1 MARLEER
8 HSWLSDCWAFM
19 KSKRLWTHL
28 LILTLLSIVIIWA
41 VFFWLDNFTR
51 HGQKLLIP
59 DYIEKPIE
67 LAASDAADRSFEIVV
82 ADSVFFVGE
91 EGGIIK
97 RQNPKPGSKAKEG
110 RKIYVTVT
118 KYLPEMVSIS
128 ALPPL
133 YGEDYEIK
141 SRELGV
147 GFDLKTEII
156 DETFDAGPEGHIMK
170 VLHDGQLIVSE
181 EHRNDSY
188 KIERGE
194 TLSVIVSKSSG
205 GLIDVPDLRCKT
217 LQEARFQ
224 LSAMQLSI
232 GEIELIGATENM
244 DLAYVTDQIPFPKN
258 EDGKAKVERGSQMD
272 LWISPIKPSFCDSLQ
287 TEGTDEESD
296 F

>member
-1 MARLEER
+1 MTPLEER
-8 HSWLSDCWAFM
+8 HSWLSDCWAFL

-28 LILTLLSIVIIWA
+28 LVLGILSFLILWG
-41 VFFWLDNFTR
+41 VFLWLDHFTR

-67 LAASDAADRSFEIVV
+67 LATADADDRSFEIVIT
-82 ADSVFFVGE
+82 DSVFFVGE

-118 KYLPEMVSIS
+118 KYQAEMVSIS

-141 SRELGV
+141 SRELAV
-147 GFDLKTEII
+147 GFDLKTDII
-156 DETFDAGPEGHIMK
+156 DETFDPGPEGHIMK
-170 VLHDGQLIVSE
+170 VLHKGQLIVSE

-188 KIERGE
+188 EIERGGK
-194 TLSVIVSKSSG
+194 LSVIVSKSSG
-205 GLIDVPDLRCKT
+205 GLIEVPDLRCKT

-224 LSAMQLSI
+224 LSALQLSL
-232 GEIELIGATENM
+232 GEIELIGATDNM
-244 DLAYVTDQIPFPKN
+244 DQAYVTDQAPFPQT
-258 EDGKAKVERGSQMD
+258 EEGAAKVERGSSMN
-272 LWISPIKPSFCDSLQ
+272 LWISPIRPSYCDSLK
-287 TEGTDEESD
+287 TE
-296 F
+296 